1 MFSYAYFKNEQNNK
15 TTLIRKE
22 EKFSTSVSL
31 KPSLIII
38 LSVISVEFL
47 FKLKTGRSA
56 SVLQTTGNIDI
67 CKRDKETTKYQL

>member
-47 FKLKTGRSA
+47 FKLKTKH
-56 SVLQTTGNIDI
+56 I
-67 CKRDKETTKYQL
+67 